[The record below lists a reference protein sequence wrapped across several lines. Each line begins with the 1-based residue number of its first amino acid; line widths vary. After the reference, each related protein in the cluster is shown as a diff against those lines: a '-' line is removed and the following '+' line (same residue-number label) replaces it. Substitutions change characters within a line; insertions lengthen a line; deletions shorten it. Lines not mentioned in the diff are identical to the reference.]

1 MDFTF
6 SSLPYY
12 TYMHD
17 LPANIMSKFYQS
29 YLCTCADVELDPVA
43 ELAVREII
51 SNLGLVVVGWYHS
64 HPLFQPDPS
73 VTDINNQ
80 QQYQTLMRDEKSG
93 LEPFIGLIVSTYDV
107 KLPSVE
113 SHHQWFHTRPYSDG
127 TRGKKPVPIPM
138 LLETNIGIYADINQS
153 IDLFLENDQTDDLLS
168 KLMNLSSNESATSNT
183 VNNTNIMECEKEGN
197 EKVIKCESGKN
208 ESNTNFNTGQT
219 GRGANYDY
227 IGDDNN
233 DVDNNNDE
241 DNDDND
247 NDDKAIEHEMNRNDK
262 EDNTVG
268 AAEEY
273 SDRIMFSFHGAGG
286 SEYLGQTDS
295 HNNHQN
301 IHEKIGVGADVE
313 NGKRKYKKKAVLV
326 PDPNASERRSG
337 RETKA
342 PTLFIP
348 EKEKKIAFIPT
359 ILPIDS
365 QDSHTTQESVA
376 IKPNKSSQLI
386 KTLSKKIIRTCLQN
400 DIVDKVPGR
409 KKNIDKQIGSVD
421 KWLKGG
427 GEIIKEGP
435 LLSIKQGIR
444 TKKVINEPV
453 SKEIIKIK
461 QRGKGI
467 QVVKSVENIL
477 ESKKRHG
484 PGARTSKTQPK
495 VAGKLPSTVQKEV
508 ERSQPSSSSSSSS
521 VKGGNKKKK
530 FNMSAW
536 LDDLERP
543 TTATTTASSS
553 SSSSSSLVGGKRKK
567 TPNTSMWLD
576 ELEKPNPSPKKKD
589 SKNKKV
595 TTVSTSSLKNLKQNI
610 NLSRIE
616 IIVNGD
622 NQKLS
627 KEEKSKINSI
637 DKPGVKK
644 KKKGVICI
652 QEDQL
657 CDEIVMQKVCA
668 HANAHAHVV
677 SVENE
682 MRSDDESL
690 SFLSLL
696 QGDSDAAVRGRKLIC
711 SINPTHRCLVVGIV
725 ALGFYYSTHPR
736 RMNLHLIW
744 RDDVLKIDKVKG
756 SITYWASKLNV
767 SLFCQ
772 KRLIDDILD
781 FLIAS
786 WQEGDKKIII
796 IPGRKE
802 KKKRSN
808 TDSVVSGPS
817 HITKDGTVIRYKEDD
832 GRDDEPKKKKKKK
845 IFKK

>member
-1 MDFTF
+1 
-6 SSLPYY
+6 
-12 TYMHD
+12 MHD

-772 KRLIDDILD
+772 KRLIDDISD